1 MELSMIIKMISDR
14 QDIYHSKI
22 EKWSDPERYIDMGDK
37 IEKAEFAIAALDY
50 LKHDFES
57 ISR

>member
-1 MELSMIIKMISDR
+1 MELSTIIKTISDR
-14 QDIYHSKI
+14 QDIYRSKI
-22 EKWSDPERYIDMGDK
+22 EKWSDPERYIDMGDE